1 MDAKITWKQD
11 MALTG
16 TATSGHE
23 VSLDSS
29 EAAGGHNT
37 GFRPTELIAL
47 GAAGCSSMDV
57 LSILRKKKVP
67 FSAFECKVHVES
79 VQDEHPHV
87 FKLMEFEYILT
98 GKGINPADV
107 ERAVQLSEGKYCQGI
122 AMMRKTAEIR
132 SKITIIE
139 E

>member
-1 MDAKITWKQD
+1 MDAKLTWKQD
-11 MALTG
+11 MALTA

-23 VSLDSS
+23 VALDAAESS
-29 EAAGGHNT
+29 GGQNT
-37 GFRPTELIAL
+37 GFRPTELIAI

-57 LSILRKKKVP
+57 ISILRKKKVP

-79 VQDEHPHV
+79 VQDQHPHV

-98 GKGINPADV
+98 GKGINLADV
-107 ERAVQLSEGKYCQGI
+107 ERAVQLSEEKYCQGI

-139 E
+139 A

>member
-1 MDAKITWKQD
+1 MDAKVTWKQD

-23 VSLDSS
+23 VDLDSS
-29 EAAGGHNT
+29 EAGGGQNS
-37 GFRPTELIAL
+37 GFRPTELIAI
-47 GAAGCSSMDV
+47 GTAGCTSMDV
-57 LSILRKKKVP
+57 LSILRKKRVP
-67 FSAFECKVHVES
+67 FTSFECKVHVES
-79 VQDEHPHV
+79 VQEEHPHV

-98 GKGINPADV
+98 GKEINRADV
-107 ERAVQLSEGKYCQGI
+107 ERAVQLSEEKYCQGI